1 MPIVINGSGTVTG
14 ISVGG
19 LPDGCIDRDTL
30 ATTARPDIL
39 QVKTVEQK
47 ANQTCGSI
55 NTYTDITGL
64 AVAITPRAS
73 SSKIYISACLA
84 FDSYEN
90 YCYARVVKEIGGT
103 TSALSD
109 LTNTD
114 ITGSQVDTHFGNL
127 HMTSRADNY
136 NYTPTQFTGIHSP
149 STTSEITFKIQ
160 WMILGSYTGYL
171 NRANTLGTTNANGN
185 CISTLTVMEVAG

>member
-14 ISVGG
+14 LSVGG

-30 ATTARPDIL
+30 ALTARPDIL

-47 ANQTCGSI
+47 ANLTCASI

-73 SSKIYISACLA
+73 SSKVYISACLG
-84 FDSYEN
+84 FDSVQN

-103 TSALSD
+103 TSTLSD
-109 LTNTD
+109 LTNTSSTD
-114 ITGSQVDTHFGNL
+114 DNVDTHFGNL
-127 HMTSRADNY
+127 HKTSSADNY

-171 NRANTLGTTNANGN
+171 NRSHNYGTTEANGN
-185 CISTLTVMEVAG
+185 CISTLTLMEVAG